1 MGLSLMSKRNKAPYE
16 KLYLFIYIFQ
26 ILLFII
32 GIVGSA
38 LSLFLIGYSFYYGIK
53 EYYSICFISFLI
65 SISFIVNYF
74 TFGKFKEVRKYYK
87 NLRGNKKVK

>member
-16 KLYLFIYIFQ
+16 NLYLFIYVFQ
-26 ILLFII
+26 VLLLIV

-65 SISFIVNYF
+65 SISFIFNYF

-87 NLRGNKKVK
+87 KLRENKR